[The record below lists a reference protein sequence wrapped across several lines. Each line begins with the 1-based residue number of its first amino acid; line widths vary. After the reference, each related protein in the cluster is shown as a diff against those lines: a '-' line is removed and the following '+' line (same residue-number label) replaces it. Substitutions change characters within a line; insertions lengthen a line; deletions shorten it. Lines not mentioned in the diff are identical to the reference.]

1 MKVTSD
7 MVKDLQ
13 KRVDVTYEEAERI
26 LIKTSGNIDKAE
38 HLINRRRNSKTSR
51 FMDEAERIYKELLTY
66 YFKIT
71 RKEEILV
78 NVPLLVVV
86 GLFLVMTMDT
96 KIWVGIITIGLI
108 LLSESDVSIYR
119 GDVDDEGIVQN
130 EPEKKTKTKKDE
142 DVTTT
147 EAGPSPETVDE
158 KDVVLE
164 ATDTR
169 EDKEVIKKKDDD
181 DDYYEITIEK

>member
-26 LIKTSGNIDKAE
+26 LLKTSGNIDRAE
-38 HLINRRRNSKTSR
+38 YLLNRRRNSMTSR
-51 FMDEAERIYKELLTY
+51 FLDETGRIYRELLTY

-71 RKEEILV
+71 RKEAIIV

-86 GLFLVMTMDT
+86 GLFLVLTMDS
-96 KIWVGIITIGLI
+96 KIWVGVITIGLI
-108 LLSESDVSIYR
+108 LLSESDVAIDR
-119 GDVDDEGIVQN
+119 VEVEDERIIRN
-130 EPEKKTKTKKDE
+130 EPKGDRQS
-142 DVTTT
+142 DQ
-147 EAGPSPETVDE
+147 EASV
-158 KDVVLE
+158 
-164 ATDTR
+164 
-169 EDKEVIKKKDDD
+169 DKEVPKPTPERAEKEVDDAMATNERDTKDDD

>member
-13 KRVDVTYEEAERI
+13 KRVDVTYEEAERV
-26 LIKTSGNIDKAE
+26 LLKTSGNIDRAE
-38 HLINRRRNSKTSR
+38 HLLNRRRNSKTSR
-51 FMDEAERIYKELLTY
+51 FFDETGRIYRELLTY

-71 RKEEILV
+71 RKEAILI

-86 GLFLVMTMDT
+86 GLFLVLTMDS

-108 LLSESDVSIYR
+108 LLSESDVAIYR
-119 GDVDDEGIVQN
+119 VEAEDERIIRNESKGDGQSDAE
-130 EPEKKTKTKKDE
+130 
-142 DVTTT
+142 
-147 EAGPSPETVDE
+147 ETVDKEVAKPTTE
-158 KDVVLE
+158 KVEKEVDNAL
-164 ATDTR
+164 ATDET
-169 EDKEVIKKKDDD
+169 DKKDDD